1 MFRCI
6 NIQKE
11 RRKKRE
17 AFIPIV
23 YVLFNFAP
31 VALW

>member
-1 MFRCI
+1 MHKHTKR
-6 NIQKE
+6 E
-11 RRKKRE
+11 EKKRE